1 MRTSAWNASDHTVR
15 RWDALVA
22 AWVLFWLVAG
32 VVVGYEIWQLTALS
46 QSTVESGQGLQRAG
60 DALRRLGG
68 TPLIGEKT
76 GQIGDQISR
85 TAAGIIDGG
94 QRASSSIKG
103 MSLVIGLAVALIPA
117 GSVLGGYLPGRRARR
132 RDVVAVRTALGRAGL
147 TGALEGYLAQ
157 RAVSLLPV
165 TTLLEVSEDPYRDL
179 SAGRHRA
186 LASAELRRLGIAV
199 SGVS

>member
-1 MRTSAWNASDHTVR
+1 MRTSTWTADDHTVR
-15 RWDALVA
+15 RWDAAVA

-32 VVVGYEIWQLTALS
+32 AAAGYEIWQLTALS

-68 TPLIGEKT
+68 IPLIGERT
-76 GQIGDQISR
+76 GEIGDQISQ

-103 MSLVIGLAVALIPA
+103 MSLLIGLAVALIPA

-132 RDVVAVRTALGRAGL
+132 RDVRAVRTALGRAGM
-147 TGALEGYLAQ
+147 TTALEGYLAQ
-157 RAVSLLPV
+157 RAVSVLPV
-165 TTLLEVSEDPYRDL
+165 TTLLEVSEDPHRDL
-179 SAGRHRA
+179 STGRHRA
-186 LASAELRRLGIAV
+186 LAAAELRRLGIVV
-199 SGVS
+199 SGVT

>member
-1 MRTSAWNASDHTVR
+1 MRTSTWTAHEHTVR
-15 RWDALVA
+15 RWDAAVA
-22 AWVLFWLVAG
+22 AWVLFWLLAG
-32 VVVGYEIWQLTALS
+32 VAAGYEIWQLTALS

-68 TPLIGEKT
+68 TPVIGEKT
-76 GQIGDQISR
+76 GEIGDQISQ
-85 TAAGIIDGG
+85 TAASIIDGG

-103 MSLVIGLAVALIPA
+103 MSLIIGLAVALIPA

-132 RDVVAVRTALGRAGL
+132 RDVKAVRTALGRAGM
-147 TGALEGYLAQ
+147 TKALEGYLAQ
-157 RAVSLLPV
+157 RAVSVLPV

-179 SAGRHRA
+179 STGHHRA
-186 LASAELRRLGIAV
+186 LASAELRRLGIVV